1 MVLGTAVQVVHG
13 QYSSEQYCRRRNRRK
28 LTFGRKGSYSTN
40 MEVLQ
45 HASQELVNMN
55 LLKPN
60 SDLEVQPITLRT
72 LMTWKRKI
80 ITSQARIT

>member
-1 MVLGTAVQVVHG
+1 
-13 QYSSEQYCRRRNRRK
+13 
-28 LTFGRKGSYSTN
+28 

-45 HASQELVNMN
+45 HVSQELVNMN
-55 LLKPN
+55 LPKPN

-80 ITSQARIT
+80 ISSQARIT